1 MASRM
6 TDDATKE
13 IMHTTDAIKYSIL
26 NPWAKPNLWKIPL
39 GFLHFSRSNV
49 SGPGTFSFDR

>member
-1 MASRM
+1 M

-13 IMHTTDAIKYSIL
+13 IMYTTDAIKYNIL

-39 GFLHFSRSNV
+39 SFLHFSRSNV
-49 SGPGTFSFDR
+49 SDPGTFSFDR